1 MSAVTAMTLTMIDLL
16 DEDAVDEDAVD
27 DDVVVVV
34 DEEGWV
40 PLLSDGIRDGDGVC
54 DRVGR

>member
-16 DEDAVDEDAVD
+16 DEDAAVDDAVD
-27 DDVVVVV
+27 DDDVAVV

-40 PLLSDGIRDGDGVC
+40 PSFSDGIRDGDVVFC
-54 DRVGR
+54 V

>member
-16 DEDAVDEDAVD
+16 DEDAVVDDAVD
-27 DDVVVVV
+27 DDDVVAVV

-40 PLLSDGIRDGDGVC
+40 PSFSDGIRDGDVVFC
-54 DRVGR
+54 V